1 MANNLPIAI
10 LIDGDNASPEKLNE
24 VIRFATTHGNPIIKR
39 VYADWTKPSSNRW
52 KEVAYETSFRLI
64 EAPSYVSKKNTTD
77 IALVIDAMDILLA
90 GMVKGFCIVSSD
102 SDYTL
107 LAQRIREAGLL
118 ILGYGESKTP
128 LSFVNTC
135 SKFQYSDKEVL
146 PAENTPA
153 FFLQRD
159 APLFDKVFEEASTD
173 GETASTS
180 VMGSLL
186 RKHIPKYN
194 IRRYLTNKCK
204 QTVAGSISIQC
215 NKDFDQEQE
224 INVYA
229 YPVGSFFMSKIEQES
244 QRTLAGRLIIRPNS
258 AIHREEVNMVF
269 VCVKT
274 NIAGKTQKG
283 SFADAERE
291 QMCRTLYQALIKPNI
306 HSKRNTTS
314 GKVDIVLDVSKDPNF
329 LQKGKY
335 IDSKGKL
342 NEDADNGSMF
352 SYLRRKFMGDPNNV
366 AYKQCFLIFAFGVT
380 TYDGTAGQVEKIGV
394 KNLVLFPERNY
405 NPQVIGHESLHGY
418 GLWHTHREL
427 RGEQVITS
435 NYKKY
440 IYPHGH
446 YDPQNATDNIMSYR
460 FGSMITTWKWQW
472 DIIKKFT

>member
-135 SKFQYSDKEVL
+135 SKFQYSDKEIL

-194 IRRYLTNKCK
+194 IRRYQCK
-204 QTVAGSISIQC
+204 TLLILYERLGKYEIIEV
-215 NKDFDQEQE
+215 QEGKN
-224 INVYA
+224 I
-229 YPVGSFFMSKIEQES
+229 KK
-244 QRTLAGRLIIRPNS
+244 IIR
-258 AIHREEVNMVF
+258 
-269 VCVKT
+269 
-274 NIAGKTQKG
+274 
-283 SFADAERE
+283 
-291 QMCRTLYQALIKPNI
+291 L
-306 HSKRNTTS
+306 
-314 GKVDIVLDVSKDPNF
+314 
-329 LQKGKY
+329 
-335 IDSKGKL
+335 
-342 NEDADNGSMF
+342 
-352 SYLRRKFMGDPNNV
+352 
-366 AYKQCFLIFAFGVT
+366 
-380 TYDGTAGQVEKIGV
+380 
-394 KNLVLFPERNY
+394 
-405 NPQVIGHESLHGY
+405 
-418 GLWHTHREL
+418 
-427 RGEQVITS
+427 
-435 NYKKY
+435 KK
-440 IYPHGH
+440 
-446 YDPQNATDNIMSYR
+446 
-460 FGSMITTWKWQW
+460 
-472 DIIKKFT
+472 